1 MKPMDM
7 SIIPEIR
14 YDSAGNP
21 TGVFL
26 TMEEWAILTPAV
38 QPLLT
43 EEQRNESLRRLQ
55 EYFASPQ
62 SAMEAGEF
70 FDRLEI
76 DDNR

>member
-1 MKPMDM
+1 M

-26 TMEEWAILTPAV
+26 TMEQWAILTPV
-38 QPLLT
+38 VNPLLT
-43 EEQRNESLRRLQ
+43 DEQRDESMRRLK

-62 SAMEAGEF
+62 SAIEADSF
-70 FDRLEI
+70 FDELEAE
-76 DDNR
+76 DK